1 MNGHRLL
8 MINPTLLSW
17 SEEKRDELA
26 RMAPGWDLLLYPEPT
41 ELENLISGVEAAFG
55 KPPIELLPKALS
67 LRWLQLQGAG
77 ADRWV
82 RALKDS
88 DVLITNASGVHSIP
102 ISEHILALMFALAR
116 NLPFA
121 LRGQIERRWL
131 SHSEHKVFELA
142 GKSVI
147 LVGTG
152 AIGGHFAKAASS
164 LGMEVLGVRKH
175 PDRGGEGMVRVVS
188 PDRLP
193 DVLPEGDF
201 VVLTTPLTTETEGM
215 IGRQELALMKP
226 GSYLVNIGRGKL
238 VDQAALIE
246 SLRKGGIA
254 GAGLDVF
261 EEEPLPPDS
270 PLWGMENVVI
280 TSHYA
285 GLSPRYSERL
295 WTLFRVNFAR
305 YLAGEPLANTVDMK
319 LGY

>member
-1 MNGHRLL
+1 
-8 MINPTLLSW
+8 
-17 SEEKRDELA
+17 
-26 RMAPGWDLLLYPEPT
+26 
-41 ELENLISGVEAAFG
+41 
-55 KPPIELLPKALS
+55 
-67 LRWLQLQGAG
+67 
-77 ADRWV
+77 
-82 RALKDS
+82 
-88 DVLITNASGVHSIP
+88 
-102 ISEHILALMFALAR
+102 
-116 NLPFA
+116 
-121 LRGQIERRWL
+121 
-131 SHSEHKVFELA
+131 
-142 GKSVI
+142 
-147 LVGTG
+147 
-152 AIGGHFAKAASS
+152 
-164 LGMEVLGVRKH
+164 
-175 PDRGGEGMVRVVS
+175 MVRVVS